1 VRATTV
7 LEDAFSRVRDV
18 GWDAVQ
24 GLTDEELTY
33 RVDGETNTVSWLIW
47 HLARVQDDHI
57 AGVAETDQVW
67 VKDGWVDRFG
77 LPFDELAVGFG
88 QDADEVS
95 QVRAGQDL
103 LVGYLSAVL
112 DRTAEYLAG
121 LSDDDLDRVV
131 DDNWDPPVTLG
142 VRLMSIVADDLQHAG
157 QAALLRGIIL
167 RRRG

>member
-67 VKDGWVDRFG
+67 IKDGWVDRFG

>member
-7 LEDAFSRVRDV
+7 LEDAFGRIRDV

-33 RVDGETNTVSWLIW
+33 RVEDQTNTVAWLIW

-57 AGVAETDQVW
+57 AEAAGTEQVW
-67 VKDGWVDRFG
+67 AKDGWVDRFG
-77 LPFDELAVGFG
+77 LPFDERAVGFG
-88 QDADEVS
+88 QDADEVA

-103 LVGYLSAVL
+103 LVGYLEAVL
-112 DRTAEYLAG
+112 DRSAEYLAS

-131 DDNWDPPVTLG
+131 DDKWDPPVTLG
-142 VRLMSIVADDLQHAG
+142 VRLMSIIADDLQHAG

-167 RRRG
+167 RRRD

>member
-1 VRATTV
+1 MHATTV
-7 LEDAFSRVRDV
+7 LQDAFSRVRDV

-33 RVDGETNTVSWLIW
+33 RVDGETNTVAWLVW

-57 AGVAETDQVW
+57 AEVADAEQVW
-67 VKDGWVDRFG
+67 AKDGWVDRFG
-77 LPFDELAVGFG
+77 LPFDERAVGFG
-88 QDADEVS
+88 QDADEVA
-95 QVRAGQDL
+95 QVRPGQDL
-103 LVGYLSAVL
+103 LVGYLNAVL
-112 DRTAEYLAG
+112 DRTAQYLAG
-121 LSDDDLDRVV
+121 LSDDDLDQIV

-142 VRLMSIVADDLQHAG
+142 VRLMSIIGDDLQHAG

>member
-1 VRATTV
+1 MRATTV
-7 LEDAFSRVRDV
+7 LEDAFSRIRDV

-33 RVDGETNTVSWLIW
+33 RVDGETNTVGWLVW

-57 AGVAETDQVW
+57 AEVAGTEQVW
-67 VKDGWVDRFG
+67 AEDGWVDRFG
-77 LPFDELAVGFG
+77 LSFDERAVGFG
-88 QDADEVS
+88 QDADEVA
-95 QVRAGQDL
+95 QVQAGQDL

-131 DDNWDPPVTLG
+131 DDNWDPPVTLA
-142 VRLMSIVADDLQHAG
+142 VRLMSIIADDLQHAG

>member
-1 VRATTV
+1 MRATTV
-7 LEDAFSRVRDV
+7 LEDAFSRIRDV

-24 GLTDEELTY
+24 GLTDEALTF
-33 RVDGETNTVSWLIW
+33 RVDGETNTVGWLVW

-57 AGVAETDQVW
+57 AEVAGTEQVW
-67 VKDGWVDRFG
+67 AEDGWVDRFG
-77 LPFDELAVGFG
+77 LPFDERAVGFG
-88 QDADEVS
+88 QDADEVA
-95 QVRAGQDL
+95 QVQAGQDL

-131 DDNWDPPVTLG
+131 DDNWDPPVTLA
-142 VRLMSIVADDLQHAG
+142 VRLMSIIADDLQHAG

>member
-7 LEDAFSRVRDV
+7 LEDAFGRIRDV

-33 RVDGETNTVSWLIW
+33 RVDGETNTVAWLVW

-57 AGVAETDQVW
+57 AEVAESEQVW
-67 VKDGWVDRFG
+67 IEDGWVDRFG
-77 LPFDELAVGFG
+77 LPFDERAVGFG
-88 QDADEVS
+88 QDADEVA
-95 QVRAGQDL
+95 QVRVGPDL
-103 LVGYLSAVL
+103 LIGYLGAVL
-112 DRTAEYLAG
+112 DRTTEYLAG

-142 VRLMSIVADDLQHAG
+142 VRLMSVIADDLQHGG
-157 QAALLRGIIL
+157 QAALLRGILL
-167 RRRG
+167 RRRD